1 MPNTNNNNG
10 VKQSESE
17 VTLKEVS
24 QKLDISEST
33 VRKYLRDFD
42 LKTERGSGGRAILSS
57 ETFKALI
64 EISKLR
70 ANGLSIQEI
79 KELKT
84 QEPSKTILDQIEE
97 GAKTVKVEKEGMVSE
112 GDINISAEEILEAKS
127 AKTEFD
133 LEKEEETEDRQE
145 EQGEEETQEEVTE
158 KPHEEGE
165 LQEAPRRRRLFNF
178 RYVERQIST
187 DSKRVSSLRQRLRNP
202 NLSVQD
208 KLFYEEALERR
219 ILLLDGWKHIL
230 RWVGK

>member
-10 VKQSESE
+10 IKQNDSE
-17 VTLKEVS
+17 VTLKEAS

-33 VRKYLRDFD
+33 VRKYLKDFD
-42 LKTERGSGGRAILSS
+42 LKIERGSGGKAILSS

-84 QEPSKTILDQIEE
+84 QEPSTTILDQIEE
-97 GAKTVKVEKEGMVSE
+97 GAKNLKGGSE
-112 GDINISAEEILEAKS
+112 GTEQECKMGISAEEILEARN
-127 AKTEFD
+127 AKGELD
-133 LEKEEETEDRQE
+133 IGKEEEQQQDDEQE
-145 EQGEEETQEEVTE
+145 EEQAQQEIADKLQEEV
-158 KPHEEGE
+158 G

-202 NLSVQD
+202 NLLVQD
-208 KLFYEEALERR
+208 RLFYEEALERR

-230 RWVGK
+230 RWIGK